1 MQPRERARRH
11 LEARDRSRVPVRARR
26 VRVCRLSR
34 CSGHALAAQY
44 RGPRCLQERRGGG
57 ASPRRPRSFIK
68 AGGARAAPVRV
79 AWATSAAGPASRTAH
94 AQCRPATLRDA
105 TRRPATR
112 PLTDD
117 RRPTRAEGYALSDY
131 HTRLIQTQL
140 PAAAA
145 EAACVQTRE
154 RHVCRTPSVRMAE
167 DTSSAAEAQ
176 TPLRAE
182 SVEERYLRIWNHG
195 E

>member
-1 MQPRERARRH
+1 MKYPSGNWLPVGRALLH
-11 LEARDRSRVPVRARR
+11 WPLVAAARFS
-26 VRVCRLSR
+26 
-34 CSGHALAAQY
+34 SGRTPQHQQWVSVAVSAAAAVA
-44 RGPRCLQERRGGG
+44 GAAVFLG

-94 AQCRPATLRDA
+94 VQCRPATHRDA

-112 PLTDD
+112 PHTDD

-131 HTRLIQTQL
+131 HTRLIQTRL

-145 EAACVQTRE
+145 EAACVRTRE
-154 RHVCRTPSVRMAE
+154 RHVCRAPSVRMAE

>member
-1 MQPRERARRH
+1 MYSCCYRSYVR
-11 LEARDRSRVPVRARR
+11 EARAPP
-26 VRVCRLSR
+26 
-34 CSGHALAAQY
+34 QY
-44 RGPRCLQERRGGG
+44 EWRG
-57 ASPRRPRSFIK
+57 RRPPP
-68 AGGARAAPVRV
+68 AQPHAPR
-79 AWATSAAGPASRTAH
+79 THSA
-94 AQCRPATLRDA
+94 RPAIHRDA

-112 PLTDD
+112 PHTDD
-117 RRPTRAEGYALSDY
+117 RRPTRAEGYPLSDY

-145 EAACVQTRE
+145 ETACVRTRE
-154 RHVCRTPSVRMAE
+154 RHVCRAPSVRMAE